1 MAVVNLQAM
10 SKVCVG
16 IDAGG
21 THVRVRW
28 AEGELRTASAPDGG
42 PEPAVALLQQ
52 VPGEVLSVC
61 AGITKI
67 SRGDTK
73 ERWEQA
79 LTRCC
84 PAASV
89 SVVPDYVVAFHGAIP
104 EGAGILCVSGTG
116 SVIYGENGQGLSL
129 RVGGRGWEFGD
140 EGSGAAVTTEALRRT
155 LRACDGLWPHT
166 ALTKTICEAL
176 ATHEAALVG
185 ERARQRALKEGR
197 GFLVHLIREQARASN
212 EEAVG
217 LFTGAAGWLARYVR
231 AAHEQLAFPP
241 ESTVPVALVGGMW
254 EQAGEWMQ
262 APFWQLLER
271 WDIAAVALNQT
282 GSPVEGA
289 LHLAERSVAV
299 TR

>member
-1 MAVVNLQAM
+1 M
-10 SKVCVG
+10 
-16 IDAGG
+16 
-21 THVRVRW
+21 
-28 AEGELRTASAPDGG
+28 
-42 PEPAVALLQQ
+42 ALLQQ
-52 VPGEVLSVC
+52 VPGDVVSVC

-73 ERWEQA
+73 ERGERA
-79 LTRCC
+79 LTQCC
-84 PAASV
+84 PAASI

-116 SVIYGENGQGLSL
+116 SVIYGENAQGNAV

-140 EGSGAAVTTEALRRT
+140 EGSGASVTTEAMRRT

-166 ALTKTICEAL
+166 ALTMAICEAL

-185 ERARQRALKEGR
+185 ERARQRALTEGR
-197 GFLVHLIREQARASN
+197 GFLVQLIREKALMGDK
-212 EEAVG
+212 EAVG

-231 AAHEQLAFPP
+231 AAHEQLDFPAG
-241 ESTVPVALVGGMW
+241 STVPVALVGGMW
-254 EQAGEWMQ
+254 EQVGEWMQ
-262 APFWQLLER
+262 APFCLLLKR
-271 WDIAAVALNQT
+271 WEIAVTPLNQT

-299 TR
+299 TGRMNQYLYLGGRAWTRIIPH